1 MSALDSLPEVLMSPT
16 NPNGWKLET
25 LLVHLRLEVLHKSNK
40 IENDPRI
47 EAQTVLNNNRQIMGL
62 LQQAEGLQRQSY
74 AILDRMAPNEGPLGT
89 PRIGVGSDG

>member
-1 MSALDSLPEVLMSPT
+1 
-16 NPNGWKLET
+16 
-25 LLVHLRLEVLHKSNK
+25 VLHKSNK

-74 AILDRMAPNEGPLGT
+74 AILDRMAPNEGPLGK